1 MASTSH
7 RGRIDRALDALQ
19 QIADPLSRVD
29 AARSSREQFEAVE
42 AAAVREARAAGV
54 TWKEIGALY
63 GLSKQG
69 AQQRFRPVAA
79 SSEPAEAQP
88 AQHVSVASP
97 QDA

>member
-1 MASTSH
+1 M
-7 RGRIDRALDALQ
+7 
-19 QIADPLSRVD
+19 
-29 AARSSREQFEAVE
+29 SRERFEALE
-42 AAAVREARAAGV
+42 EAAVREARAAGV

-79 SSEPAEAQP
+79 LSEPSTPVPSPQ
-88 AQHVSVASP
+88 QSP